1 MAAARCDCISWSALR
16 TILMSVRASVNACTH
31 GYVHGLV
38 YKPSQLPYCLTTAT
52 TSINHLCCVG
62 LSAGRRS
69 ATHPKSLWALKLCQ
83 HARTLLRKE
92 KPNNSNYPYYCS
104 HFPFRSKFKWGR
116 SSICSC
122 LKLKFHKT
130 TNDGLCR
137 SWNIRVSDVR
147 EHVQ

>member
-1 MAAARCDCISWSALR
+1 M
-16 TILMSVRASVNACTH
+16 LMSVRASVNACTH

-52 TSINHLCCVG
+52 MSINYLCGVG
-62 LSAGRRS
+62 LAAGRRS
-69 ATHPKSLWALKLCQ
+69 ATPSEIVVSSKTVPTCTYSTKKRETKQFQLSL
-83 HARTLLRKE
+83 LLF
-92 KPNNSNYPYYCS
+92 

-116 SSICSC
+116 SSTCSC
-122 LKLKFHKT
+122 LKLIFHKT